1 MDLNSI
7 LYAVGLSGFFAS
19 RAFLPA
25 FAAAFAMRY
34 GEHFPWL
41 NGIDFIQEM
50 ANAPSWFTHPVTVWT
65 LGGLAVAEMLAERS
79 PEIREMMEG
88 WMGYV
93 KAGLSAATS
102 FGLLSAS
109 DAAVAGELVSQA
121 GLFETIPAALSGG
134 VTLVLTTIRNGMVEI
149 VSEADDDD
157 TLGVRRF
164 IVWCE
169 ELWATFGVWILLA
182 IPAAVIAINALVFG
196 VLWLIR
202 KRHERKMEE
211 ARIACPQCGT
221 RIHCFATSCISCDT
235 ENREPVALGA
245 LGGMLE
251 SREPDLLAQKVRLLE
266 LKRSP
271 KSGEKAKGRGVD
283 LVCKDDGVVLFG
295 DEALTRTYLDTVDS
309 RMPKVL
315 IISAILGI
323 VPILGLI
330 AGVIYYRFQLV
341 APYRRYLPWKAGFL
355 TKWLVRLILLLLA
368 TLQVF
373 GGGII
378 ALPLMAFINH
388 WMYRSAFRSQL
399 GKKGLLE

>member
-34 GEHFPWL
+34 GESLPWL
-41 NGIDFIQEM
+41 NGLDFIQEM
-50 ANAPSWFTHPVTVWT
+50 ANAPTWFTHPITVWT
-65 LGGLAVAEMLAERS
+65 LGGLAVAEMVAERS
-79 PEIREMMEG
+79 PEFREVMEG
-88 WMGYV
+88 GMGYV

-109 DAAVAGELVSQA
+109 DANAVGELVSQA
-121 GLFETIPAALSGG
+121 GFFDSIPAAVSGG
-134 VTLVLTTIRNGMVEI
+134 LTFVLATVRNGMVEI

-164 IVWCE
+164 IAWCE

-182 IPAAVIAINALVFG
+182 IPAAVIAINGLVFG
-196 VLWLIR
+196 VLWMIR

-211 ARIACPQCGT
+211 ARIECPQCGT
-221 RIHCFATSCISCDT
+221 RIHCFATACISCGT
-235 ENREPVALGA
+235 ENKEPVALGA
-245 LGGMLE
+245 LGGMLDR
-251 SREPDLLAQKVRLLE
+251 RELDLTAQKVRLLE

-283 LVCKDDGVVLFG
+283 LVCKDDGVALFG
-295 DEALTRTYLDTVDS
+295 DAATTRSYLETVDG
-309 RMPKVL
+309 RLPKVL
-315 IISAILGI
+315 IVSAVLGI
-323 VPILGLI
+323 IPILGLI
-330 AGVIYYRFQLV
+330 AGVIYYRFLLV

-355 TKWLVRLILLLLA
+355 TKWLVRLVLLLLA

-378 ALPLMAFINH
+378 ALPLMALINH
-388 WMYRSAFRSQL
+388 WMYRGAFRSQL
-399 GKKGLLE
+399 RKKELLD